1 MIRRTWVLVLVW
13 VAIGSRT
20 VERVRFVLGLA
31 LTAGLVLGSCYG
43 YSLLRSTGL
52 A

>member
-20 VERVRFVLGLA
+20 VERMRFVLGLA
-31 LTAGLVLGSCYG
+31 LSAGLVLGGCYG
-43 YSLLRSTGL
+43 YALLRSTGL